1 MISDISINRLTVGLP
16 GMIRDGKVV
25 VIPHYINKKGPR
37 SKPDLKLKKQ
47 WFGLDLQKELIK
59 RLKIPVLVLNDAEVH
74 AAAVISGKELET
86 VLTFGTGLGSAI
98 FLNGRLSPHLEIS
111 HATIR
116 HGKTIDSWIGEIS
129 RKRVGNKLWSRR
141 VKTLIEELYPV
152 ILWDKLYLGGGNAQR
167 ISKTALKNF
176 DYKVKLIP
184 NSAGVSGGVR
194 AWDLLA

>member
-1 MISDISINRLTVGLP
+1 M
-16 GMIRDGKVV
+16 
-25 VIPHYINKKGPR
+25 
-37 SKPDLKLKKQ
+37 
-47 WFGLDLQKELIK
+47 
-59 RLKIPVLVLNDAEVH
+59 
-74 AAAVISGKELET
+74 
-86 VLTFGTGLGSAI
+86 
-98 FLNGRLSPHLEIS
+98 
-111 HATIR
+111 
-116 HGKTIDSWIGEIS
+116 S

-167 ISKTALKNF
+167 ISKTVLKNF